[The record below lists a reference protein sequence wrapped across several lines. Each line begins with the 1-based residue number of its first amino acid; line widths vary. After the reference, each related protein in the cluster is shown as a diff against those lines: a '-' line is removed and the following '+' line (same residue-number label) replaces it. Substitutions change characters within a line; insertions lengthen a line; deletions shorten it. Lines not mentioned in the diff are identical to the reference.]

1 MVGSWV
7 DDRIRF
13 QVRFQVVSQAAR
25 RRSSPMTEPAE
36 SVSSPGDTQTSH
48 EQAEQSQGMAAATG
62 DVRGLHE
69 GGEDASMMDVGE
81 KWRPPG
87 DLPDQQMSW
96 VRKVT
101 GSNAGG
107 IQTPEEVLD
116 DAFVMDRL
124 SLEFPNGEDGE
135 PVITIGR
142 EVLEAMN
149 GLWKRCM
156 IVKVLGRSVSVSV
169 LSRKL
174 RELWK
179 PAGEML
185 VMDLPRQFFMIR
197 FGSEEEY
204 MAALTGG
211 PWKVF
216 GSYLLTQAWNPDF
229 DPLRD
234 EIATTPV
241 WVRVANLPVNFYHRS
256 ILMGI
261 AQGLGHPVKVD
272 LTTLKFER
280 ARFARVCVEVNLRK
294 PLKGT
299 VMVNGERYYV
309 SYEGL
314 NAICSKCGLFGHLV
328 HNCPQ
333 SVSEKRME
341 VTSQNV
347 PMTGAN
353 TVVPPEN
360 GFTMVRRSG
369 KKQVMV
375 GAKESSAASSSGAIR
390 ERNLREIPIN
400 TVFQNIAITNRFGSL
415 EEEGIPAASMEGS
428 RSKNVDKE
436 DVIACDTQTKECGLV
451 PVTVGK
457 FEGGVDK
464 SKAGPKGSF
473 REKRAGHI
481 KSGGPNGPKVVG
493 QRLKQVPNKPMRGK
507 VFGPTG
513 DNVEL
518 SVSGKRLRLEN
529 ENTGRRGGV
538 FVNGVEEKSVSRTAA
553 PNQVVAI
560 GTTQMGSG
568 LTETSRAEAQTVDM
582 VSSEEPK
589 FKTDILALFETHSG
603 GDRAQRICQG
613 LGFANSFRVDAVG
626 QSGGLW
632 LLWKS
637 EIGEVTIVESS
648 NQFIHAKIVDGENIV
663 HLVAVYAA
671 PSASRRSGL
680 WEKLKEVIQGI
691 NDPLMIG
698 GDFNTIVRT
707 DERTGGNGQLSPDSL
722 EFGDWIS
729 ESALI
734 DMGFTGNK
742 YTWKRGRVE
751 NTFVAKRLD
760 RVFCCPHTRLKWQEA
775 LVTHLP
781 FLSSDHAPLY
791 VQLCPDVRRNP
802 GKRPFRFEAAWL
814 SHGGFKG
821 LLDNSWK
828 RDLSTPQ
835 ALYGLQIILKK
846 WNKEVFG
853 DIQQKKDK
861 LVGEIKAVQNLIEL
875 NQTDDLLRKEETLIK
890 EFDVVLEQ
898 EELVWFQKSREKWIA
913 LGDRNTKYF
922 HTSTI
927 IRRSRNRVEML
938 KNEEGRWSSDQIE
951 LEKLAVDYYTRLYSM
966 DDVEAVVE
974 RLPADGFVTLT
985 REEVLELNR
994 PFISMEVE
1002 KSMRSMGRFKA
1013 PGPDGFQPVFF
1024 QDCWDVVGES
1034 VTKFVLDF
1042 FSTGQ
1047 LPEETN
1053 DALMVLIPKVGKPET
1068 IKQFRPIS
1076 LCNVLFKII
1085 TKSMVMRLK
1094 KVMPKLIGPA
1104 QSSFI
1109 PGRLSVDNIVVV
1121 QEAVH
1126 SMRRKKG
1133 RKGWMLLKLD
1143 LEKAYDRIQWD
1154 FLEDTLKAANLPD
1167 KWVSWIMSCVVGP
1180 SMTLLWNG
1188 EKTSPFKP
1196 ARGLRQ
1202 GDPLSP
1208 YLFVLCMER
1217 LCHQIDRAVGLKEWK
1232 PINLSRGGPTISHIC
1247 FADDLILFAEAS
1259 VSQIRVIRRVLEN
1272 FCRASG
1278 QKVSLEKSKIYFSEN
1293 VHRDLEKLISDE
1305 SGIKST
1311 KDLGKYLGM
1320 PVLQKRI
1327 NKNTF
1332 GEVLE
1337 RVSTRLSGWKGR
1349 MLSQA
1354 GRLTLTKAVLSSIP
1368 IHSMST
1374 IALPKAILDGLDRI
1388 SRGFLWGTT
1397 TEKRKQH
1404 LLSWKKV
1411 CRTKKEG
1418 GLGIKLARVM
1428 NKALVAKVAWR
1439 LLNDKTSL
1447 WARVLRSKYKVK
1459 EVQDPSW
1466 TVVKGT
1472 WSSTWKSII
1481 LGMREVVIPGLSW
1494 VVGDGKSTK
1503 FWSDKWLA
1511 NTALKEHMT
1520 GLPPV
1525 GFEELRVCDLWRNG
1539 RGWRLENILPHVP
1552 AEIRLR
1558 LTAVV
1563 IDNITG
1569 AKDRISW
1576 GENMDGNFTIK
1587 SAYDFLMR
1595 DSTSRQDQRP
1605 LFDRVWKMVAPERVK
1620 VFFWLGVNQV
1630 IMTNMERHRRH
1641 LSDTGICQ
1649 VCKGGEETIIHVLRD
1664 CPAMFGIWTRITPPR
1679 KRGTFFN
1686 QSILE
1691 WVFENLGD
1699 SREVDGCPWA
1709 TLFAMAVWWGWKWRY
1724 GNVFGVNGK
1733 CRDRVKFLKELAKDV
1748 FHAHQNVSSNK
1759 KGVGRIERMISWK
1772 KPVDGWVKLNTD
1784 GTSRGNPG
1792 LAAAGGVLR
1801 QGDGS
1806 WYGGFSLNVGIC
1818 SAPLAE
1824 LWGVYYGLY
1833 IAWERKITRLE
1844 LEVDSGLVVGFL
1856 TAGIS
1861 DSHPLSFLVRLC
1873 YGFLSRDWIVRISHV
1888 YREAN
1893 RLADGLANY
1902 AFSLPLGFHAFT
1914 VCPELVYPVM
1924 LEDKNGSAYPPQH
1937 LHAKPHAEGEWSTGF
1952 CDCFSDCKNCCITF
1966 WCPCI
1971 TFGQVAEIV
1980 DRGSTSCGTAGALYA
1995 LLYVVTGCACFYSC
2009 FYRGKMRAQYNI
2021 RGDDCTD
2028 CLKHSFC
2035 ELCSLT
2041 QQYRE
2046 LQHRGFDMN
2055 LGWAGNVERQ
2065 QNQGG
2070 VAMGAPVFQGGM
2082 TR

>member
-1 MVGSWV
+1 
-7 DDRIRF
+7 
-13 QVRFQVVSQAAR
+13 
-25 RRSSPMTEPAE
+25 
-36 SVSSPGDTQTSH
+36 
-48 EQAEQSQGMAAATG
+48 
-62 DVRGLHE
+62 
-69 GGEDASMMDVGE
+69 
-81 KWRPPG
+81 
-87 DLPDQQMSW
+87 
-96 VRKVT
+96 
-101 GSNAGG
+101 
-107 IQTPEEVLD
+107 
-116 DAFVMDRL
+116 
-124 SLEFPNGEDGE
+124 
-135 PVITIGR
+135 
-142 EVLEAMN
+142 
-149 GLWKRCM
+149 
-156 IVKVLGRSVSVSV
+156 
-169 LSRKL
+169 
-174 RELWK
+174 
-179 PAGEML
+179 
-185 VMDLPRQFFMIR
+185 
-197 FGSEEEY
+197 
-204 MAALTGG
+204 
-211 PWKVF
+211 
-216 GSYLLTQAWNPDF
+216 
-229 DPLRD
+229 
-234 EIATTPV
+234 
-241 WVRVANLPVNFYHRS
+241 
-256 ILMGI
+256 
-261 AQGLGHPVKVD
+261 
-272 LTTLKFER
+272 
-280 ARFARVCVEVNLRK
+280 
-294 PLKGT
+294 
-299 VMVNGERYYV
+299 
-309 SYEGL
+309 
-314 NAICSKCGLFGHLV
+314 
-328 HNCPQ
+328 
-333 SVSEKRME
+333 
-341 VTSQNV
+341 
-347 PMTGAN
+347 
-353 TVVPPEN
+353 
-360 GFTMVRRSG
+360 
-369 KKQVMV
+369 
-375 GAKESSAASSSGAIR
+375 
-390 ERNLREIPIN
+390 
-400 TVFQNIAITNRFGSL
+400 
-415 EEEGIPAASMEGS
+415 
-428 RSKNVDKE
+428 
-436 DVIACDTQTKECGLV
+436 
-451 PVTVGK
+451 
-457 FEGGVDK
+457 
-464 SKAGPKGSF
+464 
-473 REKRAGHI
+473 
-481 KSGGPNGPKVVG
+481 
-493 QRLKQVPNKPMRGK
+493 
-507 VFGPTG
+507 
-513 DNVEL
+513 
-518 SVSGKRLRLEN
+518 
-529 ENTGRRGGV
+529 
-538 FVNGVEEKSVSRTAA
+538 
-553 PNQVVAI
+553 
-560 GTTQMGSG
+560 
-568 LTETSRAEAQTVDM
+568 
-582 VSSEEPK
+582 
-589 FKTDILALFETHSG
+589 
-603 GDRAQRICQG
+603 
-613 LGFANSFRVDAVG
+613 
-626 QSGGLW
+626 
-632 LLWKS
+632 
-637 EIGEVTIVESS
+637 
-648 NQFIHAKIVDGENIV
+648 
-663 HLVAVYAA
+663 
-671 PSASRRSGL
+671 
-680 WEKLKEVIQGI
+680 
-691 NDPLMIG
+691 
-698 GDFNTIVRT
+698 
-707 DERTGGNGQLSPDSL
+707 
-722 EFGDWIS
+722 
-729 ESALI
+729 
-734 DMGFTGNK
+734 
-742 YTWKRGRVE
+742 
-751 NTFVAKRLD
+751 
-760 RVFCCPHTRLKWQEA
+760 
-775 LVTHLP
+775 
-781 FLSSDHAPLY
+781 
-791 VQLCPDVRRNP
+791 
-802 GKRPFRFEAAWL
+802 
-814 SHGGFKG
+814 
-821 LLDNSWK
+821 
-828 RDLSTPQ
+828 
-835 ALYGLQIILKK
+835 
-846 WNKEVFG
+846 
-853 DIQQKKDK
+853 
-861 LVGEIKAVQNLIEL
+861 
-875 NQTDDLLRKEETLIK
+875 
-890 EFDVVLEQ
+890 
-898 EELVWFQKSREKWIA
+898 
-913 LGDRNTKYF
+913 
-922 HTSTI
+922 
-927 IRRSRNRVEML
+927 
-938 KNEEGRWSSDQIE
+938 
-951 LEKLAVDYYTRLYSM
+951 
-966 DDVEAVVE
+966 
-974 RLPADGFVTLT
+974 
-985 REEVLELNR
+985 
-994 PFISMEVE
+994 
-1002 KSMRSMGRFKA
+1002 
-1013 PGPDGFQPVFF
+1013 
-1024 QDCWDVVGES
+1024 
-1034 VTKFVLDF
+1034 
-1042 FSTGQ
+1042 
-1047 LPEETN
+1047 
-1053 DALMVLIPKVGKPET
+1053 
-1068 IKQFRPIS
+1068 
-1076 LCNVLFKII
+1076 
-1085 TKSMVMRLK
+1085 MVMRLK

-1126 SMRRKKG
+1126 STRRKKG

-1143 LEKAYDRIQWD
+1143 LEKAYDRIRWD
-1154 FLEDTLKAANLPD
+1154 FLEDTLKAANLPE

-1320 PVLQKRI
+1320 PVLQKQI

-1404 LLSWKKV
+1404 MLSWKKV

-1447 WARVLRSKYKVK
+1447 WARVLQSKYKVK

-1472 WSSTWKSII
+1472 WSSTWRSII

-1520 GLPPV
+1520 GPPPV

-1576 GENMDGNFTIK
+1576 GENMDGNFTVK

-1595 DSTSRQDQRP
+1595 DSTPRQDQSR

-1649 VCKGGEETIIHVLRD
+1649 GGRRVSLGYFVCNGGMVGMEMEMWQ
-1664 CPAMFGIWTRITPPR
+1664 C
-1679 KRGTFFN
+1679 
-1686 QSILE
+1686 
-1691 WVFENLGD
+1691 
-1699 SREVDGCPWA
+1699 
-1709 TLFAMAVWWGWKWRY
+1709 VWC
-1724 GNVFGVNGK
+1724 NGK

-1784 GTSRGNPG
+1784 GASRGNPG

-1873 YGFLSRDWIVRISHV
+1873 YGFLSRDWIVCISHV

-1924 LEDKNGSAYPPQH
+1924 LEDKNGSAYP
-1937 LHAKPHAEGEWSTGF
+1937 
-1952 CDCFSDCKNCCITF
+1952 
-1966 WCPCI
+1966 
-1971 TFGQVAEIV
+1971 
-1980 DRGSTSCGTAGALYA
+1980 R
-1995 LLYVVTGCACFYSC
+1995 
-2009 FYRGKMRAQYNI
+2009 NI
-2021 RGDDCTD
+2021 R
-2028 CLKHSFC
+2028 L
-2035 ELCSLT
+2035 
-2041 QQYRE
+2041 
-2046 LQHRGFDMN
+2046 
-2055 LGWAGNVERQ
+2055 
-2065 QNQGG
+2065 
-2070 VAMGAPVFQGGM
+2070 
-2082 TR
+2082 